1 MSLKR
6 DFRKYNFWYLS
17 HDRIDQLLSLYN
29 VPAESLRFMN
39 RKIDELKDKLNELQ
53 PIDIEQDLLQ
63 IINHTDQQIPIYT
76 LDMFTNISDT
86 EINNFAEFLN
96 IVYYRKLGHDQ
107 PEENLRVINKIIL
120 ELASRH
126 WLSLDDYNG
135 KIKVGK
141 VNVDNNQQIAM
152 EYGIR
157 SIPSLLIFKNGT
169 IVNQIVGSVQ
179 KDSITKLLDEAL

>member
-1 MSLKR
+1 MGENVLEFTDSNFNSEVLQSGIPVLV
-6 DFRKYNFWYLS
+6 DFW
-17 HDRIDQLLSLYN
+17 
-29 VPAESLRFMN
+29 AEWCGPC
-39 RKIDELKDKLNELQ
+39 KAIA
-53 PIDIEQDLLQ
+53 P
-63 IINHTDQQIPIYT
+63 TVG
-76 LDMFTNISDT
+76 
-86 EINNFAEFLN
+86 EIAN
-96 IVYYRKLGHDQ
+96 
-107 PEENLRVINKIIL
+107 
-120 ELASRH
+120 
-126 WLSLDDYNG
+126 DYNG